1 MRDIHNYD
9 DIMNLPRPEPKSHP
23 RMPIA
28 DRAAQFAPF
37 AALTGFSSVIE
48 ETARVTEERPT
59 LDESEKERIN
69 RILAGLARHE
79 KEKPLVKVSY
89 FQKDARKSGGH
100 SLTVECPLTKIDTYQ
115 KQLILEN
122 GLKIPFRDIID
133 LSRGS

>member
-9 DIMNLPRPEPKSHP
+9 DIINLPRPEPKNHP

-59 LDESEKERIN
+59 LDDSEKERIN
-69 RILAGLARHE
+69 RILTSLARHE

-89 FQKDARKSGGH
+89 FQEDARKSGGH
-100 SLTVECPLTKIDTYQ
+100 SLTVECPLGKIDSYQ
-115 KQLILEN
+115 KQLVLEN